1 MVVLILKT
9 NIGDG
14 RQRAEER
21 MDNKY
26 KNKTLKHLERNEP
39 KSIYSMPLTTL
50 LAKGRDSFSL
60 ANNAQSDCTFQAVG
74 DRSAG
79 PQGGSL

>member
-1 MVVLILKT
+1 
-9 NIGDG
+9 
-14 RQRAEER
+14 

-60 ANNAQSDCTFQAVG
+60 ANNAFKVVTIIITIIIIIIFLIKDTILNVEVY
-74 DRSAG
+74 
-79 PQGGSL
+79 